1 MHSTTRMLLLLAALT
16 GTVAP
21 TLAYAQKANPPKPAA
36 AVKVL
41 ATVNGKP
48 ITTADVQFAMMS
60 AGTHQGQETPSDS
73 KAVLDEIILQEL
85 AYQKAKQLGI
95 DADPGYQEDL
105 RRIETEVIA
114 FKRKK
119 LTELFLWKNTQNIQ
133 ISDEQA
139 RAYFAANAA
148 HFRTVYNLSQILR
161 RNEGLIKE
169 DMKEL
174 EQGTPFEKVAAK
186 QFPNLPSGM
195 NAPWILGD
203 MHFNQLPAEWKSVVS
218 SLKKGQ
224 HSSIIRGPNNRFWI
238 IKLND
243 KREDKNVSF
252 ESAKPMV
259 IQMMKEEKA
268 EQSREALIRDLR
280 NKAKIVYTK

>member
-1 MHSTTRMLLLLAALT
+1 LT
-16 GTVAP
+16 ATVTP
-21 TLAYAQKANPPKPAA
+21 TLAYAQNANPPPAA

-48 ITTADVQFAMMS
+48 ITTADVQFALMG

-73 KAVLDEIILQEL
+73 KAVLDNIILQEL
-85 AYQKAKQLGI
+85 IYQKAKQLGL
-95 DADPGYQEDL
+95 DADSAYQEEL

-119 LTELFLWKNTQNIQ
+119 LTEVFLWKNTQNIQ
-133 ISDEQA
+133 ISDAQA
-139 RAYFAANAA
+139 RAYFTANAA
-148 HFRTVYNLSQILR
+148 QFRTVYSLSQILR
-161 RNEGLIKE
+161 RNEDLIKE
-169 DMKEL
+169 DLKEL
-174 EQGTPFEKVAAK
+174 KQGAPFEKVAAK
-186 QFPNLPSGM
+186 QFPNLPSGV
-195 NAPWILGD
+195 NSPWALGD
-203 MHFNQLPAEWKSVVS
+203 MRFKQLPAEWNSVVS

-224 HSSIIRGPNNRFWI
+224 HSDIIRGPNNRFWI

-243 KREDKNVSF
+243 KREDKTVSF

-268 EQSREALIRDLR
+268 QQSREAIVQDLR
-280 NKAKIVYTK
+280 NKAKIVYSK